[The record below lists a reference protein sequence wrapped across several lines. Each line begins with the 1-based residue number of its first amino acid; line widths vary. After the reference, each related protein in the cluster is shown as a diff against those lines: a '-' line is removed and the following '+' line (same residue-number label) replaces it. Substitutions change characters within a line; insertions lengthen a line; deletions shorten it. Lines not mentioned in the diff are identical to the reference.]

1 MSIYKNELYKISTDG
16 LKFPDMIVATLLRC
30 YLSRMEDALEKLN
43 NVVNESLAVKYK
55 EEPAFPLYTAIRSQ
69 ELSELIDEAAEY
81 VKERQV
87 TSPDPEINNIFSATA
102 DVLDEI
108 SGEEIVVDISADL
121 VEFIV
126 KCYLKLK
133 FDD

>member
-30 YLSRMEDALEKLN
+30 YLSKMEEAIEKLN
-43 NVVNESLAVKYK
+43 NVVNESLAVKYQ
-55 EEPAFPLYTAIRSQ
+55 EGPAFPLHTAIRSQ

-108 SGEEIVVDISADL
+108 SGTEVVADISADL

-126 KCYLKLK
+126 KCDLKLK